1 MGLWGYNNIPN
12 ICVIDV
18 LGEEEEGGLK
28 KYLKK

>member
-18 LGEEEEGGLK
+18 LEEEEGGLK